1 MKTSGRLLSGFVRK
15 LTDSHFHGGTI
26 FNDASVGIISVENKI
41 SLGAGETVMINQ
53 QFEERL

>member
-1 MKTSGRLLSGFVRK
+1 MVVFYLFFVRK
-15 LTDSHFHGGTI
+15 GTKRRFHGGTI